1 MSQAILNALKTRL
14 YATTALTT
22 TFGSRIYL
30 DQAPANAQ
38 LPLLIYRTPQVT
50 TTPMFGS
57 IVMHRADFEF
67 QMFFD
72 GTGSQTIHTG
82 AANLATALATPLT
95 VSGFDRATFQRIQAG
110 VPSKTDDSWSM
121 TETYRMTAFD
131 T

>member
-14 YATTALTT
+14 YATSSLTT

-38 LPLLIYRTPQVT
+38 LPLLIYRTPEVS
-50 TTPMFGS
+50 TTPMFAG
-57 IVMHRADFEF
+57 VTMHRGDVEF

-72 GTGSQTIHTG
+72 NTGSQTIHTG

-95 VSGFDRATFQRIQAG
+95 VTGFDRATFQRVSSG
-110 VPSKTDDSWSM
+110 VPSRSDDSWTM

-131 T
+131 I